1 MSVPAHFCPTS
12 STALETQLKRLEK
25 HAMNVSDVAWSA
37 DSTALLSASFDA
49 SCIVWDVDSGK
60 ALSVHKTDS
69 FVQCATFNPAST

>member
-1 MSVPAHFCPTS
+1 
-12 STALETQLKRLEK
+12 
-25 HAMNVSDVAWSA
+25 MNVSDVAWSA